1 MASVQTLSGTG
12 SLRVCADLLVKIA
25 GVKELFLPTPS
36 WGNHAK
42 IFGAGGLDV
51 KGYGYLDAAGT
62 GLDFALMKADLA
74 ALPTKSVVLLHA
86 AAHNPTGVD
95 PTAAQW
101 DELAVVF
108 KEKGLVPLFDTA
120 YQGFAT
126 VSSHALFQG
135 VASNA
140 PNAVKIPPYSTS
152 LRKIACSFWV

>member
-1 MASVQTLSGTG
+1 MQKSSFPIQNS
-12 SLRVCADLLVKIA
+12 ADLLVKIA
-25 GVKELFLPTPS
+25 GVRELYLPTPS

-51 KGYGYLDAAGT
+51 KEYGYLDANGT
-62 GLDFALMKADLA
+62 GLNFPLMKADLA
-74 ALPTKSVVLLHA
+74 ALPVNSVVLLHA

-95 PTAAQW
+95 PTAKQW

-126 VSSHALFQG
+126 GDCVKDAYCLRAFESAG
-135 VASNA
+135 VNSILCQ
-140 PNAVKIPPYSTS
+140 V
-152 LRKIACSFWV
+152 